1 MSQHSLLATLEPQLR
16 QQVADHTQVMT
27 FPAGQVL
34 FNPGERCQGLPLV
47 LSGVVKVQMTGAS
60 GNSIVLYRMGAN

>member
-1 MSQHSLLATLEPQLR
+1 MSQHSILHTLAPQLR
-16 QQVADHTQVMT
+16 QQFVEQTRVMT

-34 FNPGERCQGLPLV
+34 FNPGERCHGTPLV

-60 GNSIVLYRMGAN
+60 GNSIML